1 VARSSNKIH
10 GITIELNGDA
20 SGLQKELKAVNSD
33 LKSTQDQIRD
43 VNKMLKFNPGNADLL
58 SQKQRLLN
66 QELTETKNKLEIE
79 KKALAE
85 ISAQN
90 TTGEQQ
96 AQQDALQ
103 REVIETENK
112 VKSLE
117 KQMKSFGS
125 VGAQQVA
132 ALGEKLKEVG
142 AKITDV
148 GKEMTAKLTVPI
160 TAAFGVATAAASDY
174 EENLNKIDVAFGA
187 SAQSVKDWANNA
199 IEQFGLS
206 KLAAT
211 NATSSFGALA
221 KGIGVSESSAAEMS
235 VTLAGLSADLASYFN
250 TGTDESAKALEGIF
264 TGEAESLKKYGV
276 IMNETNVKAF
286 AEQHGMLYD
295 QLSQVEKA
303 MVRYQ
308 YVLDKTGDAQG
319 DYARTADG
327 TSNSM
332 KTFKAAL
339 EDLGVAFGEEI
350 LPVITPII
358 RGLTNLIRAIGSL
371 PAPVRKAIVII
382 GMVVAAIGPLLIAI
396 GSIVSG
402 IGGLMTLIPG
412 IVGALGAGGL
422 ATAATGAAGGIAAAG
437 GALAGLLPTVGIAVG
452 VIAGLGI
459 ALYEVAKHWP
469 EISQAAKDA
478 ANAVKQKMADMANA
492 VKQSKVGQEASKVAA
507 EMKKA
512 FESAGG
518 GLKGV
523 MSAAFAGVKKIAS
536 DTGTAIW
543 RKYGEDFQ
551 RIGQTVSNAMTNVR
565 NSISNGI
572 NSARTTV
579 ASAATAMRSSITT
592 EFTSIKNSANATFG
606 TSYDSIKSKATSAF
620 DDIKKSASDAKTSIE
635 SGWNSLKSTANS
647 VFGYGYD
654 SVKTKV
660 SDAFD
665 AIKTSAANTKK
676 DIETGWSSLKTTA
689 TNVFSSGY
697 DSIKTKVQ
705 SVFDTISDNAGG
717 AKTTFSNMFSD
728 MKTTASNDLSN
739 ITTSVSN
746 AYNKAKNTLSTALK
760 MAFTSDFKTPSIMV
774 SGRFDV
780 DRYGNITTKPT
791 LSLKWNKKAMQ
802 FGAILDGATI
812 FGAQGNTLLGGGEA
826 GKEAIIGVHSLYDL
840 VHNASANGNNMLA
853 QRVDTLTSL
862 LMQYLPDI
870 AAEKGVYLNDNALVG
885 QLMPTI
891 NRSLGLQLT

>member
-1 VARSSNKIH
+1 MARSSNKIH

-66 QELTETKNKLEIE
+66 QELAETKNKLEIE

-174 EENLNKIDVAFGA
+174 EENLNKIDVAFGN
-187 SAQSVKDWANNA
+187 SAQTVKDWANNA

-264 TGEAESLKKYGV
+264 TGEAEALKKYGV
-276 IMNETNVKAF
+276 IMNETNVKDF

-295 QLSQVEKA
+295 SLSQVEKV

-332 KTFKAAL
+332 KTFKSAL
-339 EDLGVAFGEEI
+339 EDLSVAFGEEI

-358 RGLTNLIRAIGSL
+358 RGLTDLIRAIGSL

-402 IGGLMTLIPG
+402 IGGLMTIMPG

-422 ATAATGAAGGIAAAG
+422 ATAATGAAGGLAAAG

-459 ALYEVAKHWP
+459 AIYEVAKHWP

-478 ANAVKQKMADMANA
+478 AAAVKQKVSEMVASVNG
-492 VKQSKVGQEASKVAA
+492 SKLGQEASKVANS
-507 EMKKA
+507 MKKA
-512 FESAGG
+512 FEDAGG

-523 MSAAFAGVKKIAS
+523 MASAFAGVKQVAS
-536 DTGTAIW
+536 DVGTAIW
-543 RKYGEDFQ
+543 RKYGDDFN
-551 RIGQTVSNAMTNVR
+551 RISQTVSNSMTNVR
-565 NSISNGI
+565 NYIANGI
-572 NSARTTV
+572 NNARTAVT
-579 ASAATAMRSSITT
+579 SAASGMRSAISTDFADASKKATDAFDAIKQSAGNTESSIEKGWNNLKSTASSVFST
-592 EFTSIKNSANATFG
+592 G
-606 TSYDSIKSKATSAF
+606 YDSIKSK
-620 DDIKKSASDAKTSIE
+620 I
-635 SGWNSLKSTANS
+635 
-647 VFGYGYD
+647 
-654 SVKTKV
+654 
-660 SDAFD
+660 
-665 AIKTSAANTKK
+665 
-676 DIETGWSSLKTTA
+676 
-689 TNVFSSGY
+689 
-697 DSIKTKVQ
+697 Q
-705 SVFDTISDNAGG
+705 SVFDTIDNNSASS
-717 AKTTFSNMFSD
+717 KLNFSNMFST
-728 MKTTASNDLSN
+728 MKSDADTSLKN
-739 ITTSVSN
+739 ITDYVSN
-746 AYNKAKNTLSTALK
+746 AYTKAKNTLSTALK
-760 MAFTSDFKTPSIMV
+760 MSFTSDFKTPSIMV
-774 SGRFDV
+774 DGKFNV
-780 DRYGNITTKPT
+780 DKNGNITTKPT
-791 LSLKWNKKAMQ
+791 LSLKWNKAAMQ

-891 NRSLGLQLT
+891 NRSLGLQMT

>member
-1 VARSSNKIH
+1 VANSTRIR
-10 GITIELNGDA
+10 GITIEINGDA
-20 SGLQKELKAVNSD
+20 SKFNKELNSVNDD
-33 LKSTQDQIRD
+33 LKSTQNALKD
-43 VNKMLKFNPGNADLL
+43 VNKLLRFDPGNADLL
-58 SQKQRLLN
+58 AQKQRLLN
-66 QELTETKNKLEIE
+66 KELKESKDKLEIE
-79 KKALAE
+79 RKALAE
-85 ISAQN
+85 IAAHD
-90 TTGEQQ
+90 TTGAQQ
-96 AQQDALQ
+96 DQQDALQ
-103 REVIETENK
+103 RDIIETENK

-187 SAQSVKDWANNA
+187 SAQTVKDWANNA

-264 TGEAESLKKYGV
+264 TGEAEALKKYGV

-295 QLSQVEKA
+295 SLSQVEKV

-332 KTFKAAL
+332 KTFKAAV

-402 IGGLMTLIPG
+402 IGGLMTIMPG

-422 ATAATGAAGGIAAAG
+422 ATAATGAAGGLAAAG

-459 ALYEVAKHWP
+459 AIYEVAKHWP

-478 ANAVKQKMADMANA
+478 AAAVKQKVSEMVAS
-492 VKQSKVGQEASKVAA
+492 VKGSKLGQEASKVANS
-507 EMKKA
+507 MKKA
-512 FESAGG
+512 FEDAGG

-523 MSAAFAGVKKIAS
+523 MASAFAGVKQVAS
-536 DTGTAIW
+536 DVGTAIW
-543 RKYGEDFQ
+543 RKYGDDFN
-551 RIGQTVSNAMTNVR
+551 RISQTVSNSMTNVR
-565 NSISNGI
+565 NYIANGI
-572 NSARTTV
+572 NNARTAVT
-579 ASAATAMRSSITT
+579 SAASGMRSAISTD
-592 EFTSIKNSANATFG
+592 FADASK
-606 TSYDSIKSKATSAF
+606 KAT
-620 DDIKKSASDAKTSIE
+620 
-635 SGWNSLKSTANS
+635 
-647 VFGYGYD
+647 
-654 SVKTKV
+654 
-660 SDAFD
+660 DAFD
-665 AIKTSAANTKK
+665 AIKQSAGNTESS
-676 DIETGWSSLKTTA
+676 IEKGWNNLKTTA
-689 TNVFSSGY
+689 SSVFSTGY
-697 DSIKTKVQ
+697 DSIKSKVQ
-705 SVFDTISDNAGG
+705 SVFDTIDNNSASS
-717 AKTTFSNMFSD
+717 KLNFSNMFST
-728 MKTTASNDLSN
+728 MKSDADTSLKS
-739 ITTSVSN
+739 ITDYVSN
-746 AYNKAKNTLSTALK
+746 AYTKAKNTLSTALK
-760 MAFTSDFKTPSIMV
+760 MSFTSDFKTPSIMV
-774 SGRFDV
+774 DGKFNV
-780 DRYGNITTKPT
+780 DKNGNITTKPT
-791 LSLKWNKKAMQ
+791 LSLKWNKAAMQ

-870 AAEKGVYLNDNALVG
+870 AEEKGVYLNDNALVG

>member
-160 TAAFGVATAAASDY
+160 VAAFGVATAAASDY

-187 SAQSVKDWANNA
+187 SAQTVKDWANNA

-221 KGIGVSESSAAEMS
+221 KGIGVTESTAADMS

-264 TGEAESLKKYGV
+264 TGEAEALKKYGV

-286 AEQHGMLYD
+286 AEQHGILYD
-295 QLSQVEKA
+295 QLSQVEKV

-358 RGLTNLIRAIGSL
+358 RGLTDLIRAIGSL

-402 IGGLMTLIPG
+402 IGGLMTLMPG

-478 ANAVKQKMADMANA
+478 ANAVKQKVGEMVST
-492 VKQSKVGQEASKVAA
+492 VKGSKLGQEASKVANS
-507 EMKKA
+507 MKKA
-512 FESAGG
+512 FEDAGG

-523 MSAAFAGVKKIAS
+523 MASAFAGVKQVAS
-536 DTGTAIW
+536 DVGTAIW
-543 RKYGEDFQ
+543 RKYGDDFQ
-551 RIGQTVSNAMTNVR
+551 RIGQTVSNSMTNVR
-565 NSISNGI
+565 NYIANGI
-572 NSARTTV
+572 NNARTAVT
-579 ASAATAMRSSITT
+579 SAASGMRTAIST
-592 EFTSIKNSANATFG
+592 ELTNA
-606 TSYDSIKSKATSAF
+606 SKKAT
-620 DDIKKSASDAKTSIE
+620 
-635 SGWNSLKSTANS
+635 
-647 VFGYGYD
+647 
-654 SVKTKV
+654 
-660 SDAFD
+660 DAFD
-665 AIKTSAANTKK
+665 AIKTSAGNTESN
-676 DIETGWSSLKTTA
+676 IEKGWNSLKNTA
-689 TNVFSSGY
+689 TSVFSTGY
-697 DSIKTKVQ
+697 DSIKSKIQ
-705 SVFDTISDNAGG
+705 SVFDTIDNNASSS
-717 AKTTFSNMFSD
+717 KTNFSNMFAD
-728 MKTTASNDLSN
+728 MKSTASTDLSN

-746 AYNKAKNTLSTALK
+746 AYNKAKDTLKTALK

-774 SGRFDV
+774 DGKFNV

-791 LSLKWNKKAMQ
+791 LSLKWNKAAMQ

-891 NRSLGLQLT
+891 NRSLGLQMT

>member
-1 VARSSNKIH
+1 
-10 GITIELNGDA
+10 
-20 SGLQKELKAVNSD
+20 
-33 LKSTQDQIRD
+33 
-43 VNKMLKFNPGNADLL
+43 MLKFNPGNAELL

-174 EENLNKIDVAFGA
+174 EENLNKIDVAFGN

-221 KGIGVSESSAAEMS
+221 KGIGVTESTAADMS

-264 TGEAESLKKYGV
+264 TGEAEALKKYGV

-295 QLSQVEKA
+295 QLSQVEKV

-332 KTFKAAL
+332 KTFKAAV

-402 IGGLMTLIPG
+402 IGGLMTLMPG

-422 ATAATGAAGGIAAAG
+422 ATAATGAAGGLAAAG

-459 ALYEVAKHWP
+459 AIYEVAKHWP

-478 ANAVKQKMADMANA
+478 AAAVKQKVSEMVAS
-492 VKQSKVGQEASKVAA
+492 VKGSKLGQEASKVANS
-507 EMKKA
+507 MKKA
-512 FESAGG
+512 FEDAGG

-523 MSAAFAGVKKIAS
+523 MASAFAGVKQVAS
-536 DTGTAIW
+536 DVGTAIW
-543 RKYGEDFQ
+543 RKYGDDFN
-551 RIGQTVSNAMTNVR
+551 RISQTVSNSMTNVR
-565 NSISNGI
+565 NYIANGI
-572 NSARTTV
+572 NNARTAV
-579 ASAATAMRSSITT
+579 ASATANMRSAITT
-592 EFTSIKNSANATFG
+592 EFATASKKATDAFDAIKQSAGNTESSIEKGWNNLKATASSVFSTG
-606 TSYDSIKSKATSAF
+606 YDSIKSK
-620 DDIKKSASDAKTSIE
+620 I
-635 SGWNSLKSTANS
+635 
-647 VFGYGYD
+647 
-654 SVKTKV
+654 
-660 SDAFD
+660 
-665 AIKTSAANTKK
+665 
-676 DIETGWSSLKTTA
+676 
-689 TNVFSSGY
+689 
-697 DSIKTKVQ
+697 Q
-705 SVFDTISDNAGG
+705 SVFDTIDNNA
-717 AKTTFSNMFSD
+717 ASSKQNFSTMFAD
-728 MKTTASNDLSN
+728 MKSTASTDLSN

-746 AYNKAKNTLSTALK
+746 AYNKAKDTLKTALK

-774 SGRFDV
+774 DGKFNV

-791 LSLKWNKKAMQ
+791 LSLKWNKAAMQ

-885 QLMPTI
+885 QLMPAI
-891 NRSLGLQLT
+891 NRSLGLQMT